1 MIFLI
6 QYNRRR
12 GEVILQR
19 EFSDSEKTLADDAR
33 IKLELELKGH
43 HIADEVVVLQASS
56 EEELQRTH
64 GRYFTDLL
72 GLSVLPA
79 H

>member
-6 QYNRRR
+6 QYNRRQ
-12 GEVILQR
+12 GERILLR
-19 EFSDSEKTLADDAR
+19 EFSDSEKEIADQAR
-33 IKLELELKGH
+33 IDLELELRARR
-43 HIADEVVVLQASS
+43 ITDEVVLLQARS
-56 EEELQRTH
+56 EYELRRTH
-64 GRYFTDLL
+64 GRYFHDLV